1 MKLGDLCGGS
11 RIWANWWGVPFIIAQ
26 TFQLFSVAG
35 YATMELS
42 MYLTWEAKTKAYFA
56 MSLIATI
63 SYFLVTVGVLIFNC
77 KQQAK
82 AFLILG
88 TAAYIAQ
95 MAIYTTWP
103 LNYTWQFGVGWA
115 GAGNGVVAIVFM
127 FLMKNESFSRSD
139 NVFAITFSNKSEPIT
154 KFGVC
159 VNESVQ
165 TKESEGDVEKKNVA
179 SISGLLNCMS
189 FVFYNIAFAGFFGW
203 TFDDTSVFSKSMTVI
218 DVLGFCFLGLATF
231 FSIYHCK
238 QGKMITTALAFC
250 CTVTAMGMVSSN
262 YITGGSET
270 IVNMFASG
278 WISVGLS
285 LVALIMCFLEKDQ
298 E

>member
-26 TFQLFSVAG
+26 TFQLFNVSG
-35 YATMELS
+35 YVTMQVS
-42 MYLTWEAKTKAYFA
+42 MSQLTWDAKSKAYFA

-95 MAIYTTWP
+95 MAIYTTWSF
-103 LNYTWQFGVGWA
+103 NDAWQFGVGWA
-115 GAGNGVVAIVFM
+115 GAGNGVVAIVYM
-127 FLMKNESFSRSD
+127 FLMKHEPLVWSSEKEQYD
-139 NVFAITFSNKSEPIT
+139 N
-154 KFGVC
+154 
-159 VNESVQ
+159 
-165 TKESEGDVEKKNVA
+165 DEKKPVA
-179 SISGLLNCMS
+179 SISGFLNCTS
-189 FVFYNIAFAGFFGW
+189 FMFYNIAFAGFWGW
-203 TFDDTSVFSKSMTVI
+203 DFDTTSVFSKSMTVI

-250 CTVTAMGMVSSN
+250 CTVTAMGMTSSN
-262 YITGGSET
+262 YITGGIAT
-270 IVNMFASG
+270 TVNMFASG

>member
-1 MKLGDLCGGS
+1 MKLNDLRCSGGS
-11 RIWANWWGVPFIIAQ
+11 RLWANWWGFQFIIAQ
-26 TFQLFSVAG
+26 TFQLFNAAG
-35 YATMELS
+35 YATMQFS
-42 MYLTWEAKTKAYFA
+42 MSQPTWDAKSKAYFA

-95 MAIYTTWP
+95 MAIYTTWSF
-103 LNYTWQFGVGWA
+103 NAAWQFGVGWA
-115 GAGNGVVAIVFM
+115 GAGNGVVAIVYM
-127 FLMKNESFSRSD
+127 FLMKN
-139 NVFAITFSNKSEPIT
+139 
-154 KFGVC
+154 
-159 VNESVQ
+159 
-165 TKESEGDVEKKNVA
+165 ESEGDVEKKNVA
-179 SISGLLNCMS
+179 SISGFLNCTS
-189 FVFYNIAFAGFFGW
+189 FMFYNIAFAGFLEW
-203 TFDDTSVFSKSMTVI
+203 DFDDTSVFSKSQNVI

-250 CTVTAMGMVSSN
+250 CTVTAMGMFSS
-262 YITGGSET
+262 YMYSET
-270 IVNMFASG
+270 IINTPNYSETVVNMFASG